1 MSNGVTEDAKEKARQ
16 EIAKLVEKYQS
27 LSQTAIKGYT
37 EAQTRRVFIEPLFSA
52 LGWDIY
58 GGEEV
63 VEEVKAVAGR
73 VDYVFKLH
81 GVSQFYLEA
90 KPMRAELTKPEYIKQ
105 AVTYAYNKGITW
117 AVLTNFEGLR
127 LYNAQTG
134 RPFITLSCDNY
145 LTSFDDLWLLS
156 KESLERNALNE
167 RAERYGAL
175 PPRLG
180 IERRLYNQLRQWRE
194 ILFTQLYHYNSHLDY
209 SQIDEVIQR
218 LFNRLIF
225 IRTCEDRRI
234 EDKVLLGALHEWRS
248 SGRKEELIETLRR
261 IFRDFDGYYDSDL
274 FALHMTD
281 NVFIESTTLESIING
296 LYEIPGGIA
305 KYDFSLIDADVLGA
319 VYEQYLGHVATVVKQ
334 RVKEAQA
341 RMDLGFPS
349 EPTFELSA
357 KKQHRKEQGIYYTP
371 RFVTDYIVKET
382 VGRFLKEHSH
392 NEILNLK
399 ILDPACGSGSFLI
412 RAYDE
417 LLNYHADACGKP
429 VSQFDQWERLPILTG
444 NIFGVD
450 LDMQAVE
457 IARLNLLLRSL
468 ARRDTLPSLSNTIR
482 QGNSLISGT
491 EDNLKGYF
499 GRNWREKNPL
509 NWEQE
514 FHQVFNP
521 NREPKVPSVTIDTCV
536 INAMRKIKELNL
548 IEQYQR
554 WGLVETVKTDA
565 LDTELLDDKTRS
577 ATTRR
582 KKAATLP
589 EDVGICVIGH
599 SRLGHTLIAGKDDAE
614 LQDELIH
621 VLFQKSRQQLTA
633 QQLRDAMHLHTHLMH
648 QRDFFVST
656 DKHILGRKEVL
667 HKKFG
672 INAGT
677 PEECLRFVEEILPKG
692 FDIIIG
698 NPPYV
703 RIQSLPRDEADY
715 YREHYQSAFGSF
727 DIYVLFLEQAI
738 KLLKPGGR
746 LGFITSG
753 KFLKAGYG
761 KKIQQILHEECAVEN
776 IIDLSAQQVF
786 AEATT
791 YPVIIVLQKGAEG
804 RPLNYTSV
812 PANVDL
818 SKKAQPL
825 DTSILTTNETNQESI
840 VRGIWPP
847 VTAKDT
853 ILAKLSKDTMPLAE
867 LTERIFQGLKTSA
880 DRVYSLKLLTKSDDY
895 ISAFST
901 SLQKRID
908 LEKPMAR
915 PLIKTGQMRRY
926 YIEEP
931 ELVILFPYSNGELLS
946 SAELEAKYPKVWRY
960 LNDNMTAL
968 KKREG
973 GIFRNDEQW
982 YRYGRNQALR
992 VINSPKIITPDFA
1005 PSARYSLDATGEYFF
1020 NGGTAGG
1027 YGIIPAKGINPLF
1040 LLGLLNS
1047 KILDWFLQ
1055 KTSSNFR
1062 GGWFSYESRF
1072 ISHIPIRRIDFDNP
1086 SEKKMHNDL
1095 VALVEKMLGLN
1106 KRLARIRNTPCN
1118 EHDELLRQIERTD
1131 KEIDNLVYDL
1141 YGLTEE
1147 ERKIVEGNG

>member
-1 MSNGVTEDAKEKARQ
+1 MSNGVTETSKEKARQ

-90 KPMRAELTKPEYIKQ
+90 KPLRAELTKPEYIKQ
-105 AVTYAYNKGITW
+105 AITYAYNKGITW
-117 AVLTNFEGLR
+117 AILTNFEGLQV
-127 LYNAQTG
+127 YNAQTG
-134 RPFITLSCDNY
+134 RPFINLTCESY
-145 LTSFDDLWLLS
+145 LRDFDDLWLLS
-156 KESLERNALNE
+156 RESFEHNALNE
-167 RAERYGAL
+167 RAEKYGAL

-180 IERRLYNQLRQWRE
+180 IEQRLFNQLRQWRE
-194 ILFTQLYHYNSHLDY
+194 ALFTQLHHYNQHLSY

-225 IRTCEDRRI
+225 MRTCEDRRI
-234 EDKVLLGALHEWRS
+234 EDKVLLGRLHEWRS
-248 SGRKEELIETLRR
+248 SVRRGELIEIMRD
-261 IFRDFDGYYDSDL
+261 IFRNFDGYYDSDL
-274 FALHMTD
+274 FALHLTD
-281 NVFIESTTLESIING
+281 QVFIDSVTMESIIDG
-296 LYEIPGGIA
+296 LYEVRGGVA
-305 KYDFSLIDADVLGA
+305 NYDFSLIDADVLGT

-334 RVKEAQA
+334 RAKEAQT

-349 EPTFELSA
+349 EPTFELTA
-357 KKQHRKEQGIYYTP
+357 KKQRRKEQGIYYTP

-382 VGRFLKEHSH
+382 VGRFLKERSH
-392 NEILNLK
+392 NEILNIK

-412 RAYDE
+412 RAYDA
-417 LLNYHADACGKP
+417 LLHYNAEDRGKP
-429 VSQFDQWERLPILTG
+429 VSQLDQWERLPILTG

-468 ARRDTLPSLSNTIR
+468 ARRETLPSLADNIR

-491 EDNLKGYF
+491 EDEMKRYF
-499 GRNWREKNPL
+499 GKNWQEKKPF
-509 NWEQE
+509 NWKQE
-514 FHQVFNP
+514 F
-521 NREPKVPSVTIDTCV
+521 S
-536 INAMRKIKELNL
+536 
-548 IEQYQR
+548 
-554 WGLVETVKTDA
+554 
-565 LDTELLDDKTRS
+565 
-577 ATTRR
+577 
-582 KKAATLP
+582 
-589 EDVGICVIGH
+589 GIMSKG
-599 SRLGHTLIAGKDDAE
+599 
-614 LQDELIH
+614 
-621 VLFQKSRQQLTA
+621 
-633 QQLRDAMHLHTHLMH
+633 
-648 QRDFFVST
+648 
-656 DKHILGRKEVL
+656 
-667 HKKFG
+667 
-672 INAGT
+672 
-677 PEECLRFVEEILPKG
+677 G
-692 FDIIIG
+692 FDVVIG

-715 YREHYQSAFGSF
+715 YREHYHSAFGSF

-753 KFLKAGYG
+753 KFLKADYG
-761 KKIQQILHEECAVEN
+761 KKIQQILHKECTVEN

-812 PANVDL
+812 PADVDL

-825 DTSILTTNETNQESI
+825 DTSILPTNETNQESI

-853 ILAKLSKDTMPLAE
+853 ILAKLSKDTVPLAE

-880 DRVYSLKLLTKSDDY
+880 DRIYSLKLLTKSDDY
-895 ISAFST
+895 ISAFSA

-908 LEKPMAR
+908 LEKPMIR

-946 SAELEAKYPKVWRY
+946 SVELEAKYPKAWRY

-1086 SEKKMHNDL
+1086 AEKKMHGDL
-1095 VALVEKMLGLN
+1095 VALVDKMLELN
-1106 KRLARIRNTPCN
+1106 KRLAPIRNIPCN
-1118 EHDELLRQIERTD
+1118 ERDDLIRELERTD

-1147 ERKIVEGNG
+1147 ERKIVEGGQKS